1 MRIND
6 IYQIPKMG
14 MLTFEDDLD
23 VLEEDNNLIFSPD
36 MLPTQEQ
43 LDFILPIVDKYIPL
57 NKLEDS
63 LEKKVLIDK
72 KEYNKVFKQNS
83 NELNLLLNDI
93 TQNRESFDLDKFREA
108 KNLFIQMKKLI
119 DGFVQTVENTNL
131 PTRKE
136 EARKVKNL
144 KDLLFILKTRGN
156 IDILNKQPENYN
168 TAAGLLTDFSRLNE
182 VWAKAMNIFK
192 RIEQYSK
199 LEKSFKSGNFEII
212 NEYGFTPEEYGPILK
227 IFEEAC
233 EKIEQDGLGKL
244 LYGKVFLKTEKDIGT
259 NTSAQYIVGEDIIYL
274 NVSDQLLRFFGT
286 YNIIHELGHRLWF
299 KFLNNSLKNTYEDY
313 YYQGLDL
320 LTKKDRDLM
329 WITLVDTDFD
339 LKKTLNILPKNLKE
353 ELINRVKKAQKEL
366 DVKLDFFKVEHRTL
380 SEEVYR
386 PIERRFR
393 EIIVGKGLKPDEIGG
408 NKYEKPFFTSKTSEE
423 NWHKNRKTVTKYA
436 TKDVLEDFAENFAY
450 YVFYSNLKYKIIA
463 NRFKLIEQAG
473 FNLKNITYS
482 EEQNNTTENIES
494 KRNEFRE
501 KTLKIRDELNNKK
514 SGMFLTVEQLLKKSG
529 HNNLLKEGIV
539 FLDDS
544 IDDPFEEEMLSLLRK
559 GKKKA
564 KVYHGTSSNY
574 FWSIINKGFSFSE
587 DRKVWE
593 NTSKGVYFSFDKNR
607 AGMYA
612 HAAAEKVGGVE
623 ILFVLELPLKILER
637 DMDDALTSDKGSNY
651 QSVVKDNVKPSYI
664 TAIVFPVDQSEEEIP
679 TKKFINMVNKNKV
692 SSISPEEESLKRK
705 FSKPSKEDIE
715 MAVLRYTDDL
725 LNYTSFTDY
734 LLNPERLK
742 FRQKLFK
749 KILETPPTVYF
760 GWSGKTWVELF
771 EKITGLENTEDYY
784 LSQPQFR
791 CPLRNIINKYL
802 EE

>member
-1 MRIND
+1 
-6 IYQIPKMG
+6 MG